1 MSQRRGTLLGSVIFN
16 LPQIFCFAKSLR
28 EPYVILMTVSLK
40 YEVYALWVQ
49 IVSRRG
55 GEPSSRDLILVHE
68 FLSLR
73 ETNSVRGEVRHLNC
87 LIAHE
92 CFCHSNDSKP

>member
-1 MSQRRGTLLGSVIFN
+1 MSQRRGTLLGSVIFSF
-16 LPQIFCFAKSLR
+16 PQIFCFAKSLK
-28 EPYVILMTVSLK
+28 ESYVILMTISAK
-40 YEVYALWVQ
+40 YGMYALRVQ

>member
-1 MSQRRGTLLGSVIFN
+1 MYALWVQIGGSQRRGTLLGSVIFN

-49 IVSRRG
+49 IDRASA
-55 GEPSSRDLILVHE
+55 GEPCSAHFILE
-68 FLSLR
+68 ARGNGNFLASLR
-73 ETNSVRGEVRHLNC
+73 EGGGGP
-87 LIAHE
+87 
-92 CFCHSNDSKP
+92 KG